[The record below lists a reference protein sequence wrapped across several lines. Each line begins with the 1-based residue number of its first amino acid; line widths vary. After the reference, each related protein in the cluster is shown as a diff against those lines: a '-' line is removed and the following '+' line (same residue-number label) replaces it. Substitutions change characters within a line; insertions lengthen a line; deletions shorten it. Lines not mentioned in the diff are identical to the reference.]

1 MIVIRHSRGVWTHV
15 VAVALL
21 FIVFVPQN
29 FYISQEFVR
38 VPIESTRFMRFTLIL
53 LQLITAVNTLR
64 QKSLLS
70 RFAVLREVLRR

>member
-1 MIVIRHSRGVWTHV
+1 V